1 MSQLDVDKLSGR
13 TTNGSIS
20 VVGEGN
26 TITTN
31 LQQGLAKHFLMY
43 NQESDTVMESF
54 NQASKLDNSAGDFTI
69 TFTNIFG
76 NVNYCSSGMSENQY
90 TSERGG
96 NVVGIDTQFNSSGSL
111 TGGVALSAS
120 TRTYTTKYGSSTTGS
135 AGYADHAPVM
145 VINHGD
151 LA

>member
-13 TTNGSIS
+13 TTNGSIT

-54 NQASKLDNSAGDFTI
+54 NQASKTDSSAGNFII
-69 TFTNIFG
+69 TFSNIFG
-76 NVNYCSSGMSENQY
+76 NVNYCSSGISENQY
-90 TSERGG
+90 TTVRGG
-96 NVVGIDTQFNSSGSL
+96 NVLSIATQFDSSGSL
-111 TGGVALSAS
+111 TNGTALSSSA
-120 TRTYTTKYGSSTTGS
+120 RTYTTKYGSSGS
-135 AGYADHAPVM
+135 SDAGYADHAPVM